1 MTTLKGVVN
10 MKIDW
15 KTKLSSRKFWVTLV
29 GFITPTLLA
38 FGATES
44 TASQVAAIIMA
55 GGAVIA
61 YILSEGMVDAGRNSD
76 KDDKG
81 DEDDET

>member
-1 MTTLKGVVN
+1 

-81 DEDDET
+81 DKDDET

>member
-1 MTTLKGVVN
+1 

-44 TASQVAAIIMA
+44 TASQAAAIIMA

-76 KDDKG
+76 KDDK
-81 DEDDET
+81 DDET

>member
-1 MTTLKGVVN
+1 MTSKGRVN

-15 KTKLSSRKFWVTLV
+15 RAKLSSRKFWAALV
-29 GFITPTLLA
+29 GFVTPTLLA
-38 FGATES
+38 FGATEN

-76 KDDKG
+76 KDDKN
-81 DEDDET
+81 DET

>member
-1 MTTLKGVVN
+1 

-29 GFITPTLLA
+29 GFVTPTLLA

-76 KDDKG
+76 KGDK
-81 DEDDET
+81 DDET

>member
-1 MTTLKGVVN
+1 

-15 KTKLSSRKFWVTLV
+15 KAKLSSRKFWVTLV
-29 GFITPTLLA
+29 GFVTPTLLA

-61 YILSEGMVDAGRNSD
+61 YILSEGMVDAGRNGSKDD
-76 KDDKG
+76 KDD
-81 DEDDET
+81 ET